1 MSITRSDQRGT
12 ADGSVRSLGAMVS
25 GVTEDLGLLVKD
37 QIALTKS
44 ELRESVRTAASSSAM
59 VVVAAFAALLAVVFL
74 LVTIAYAL
82 VAAGLPT
89 WAGFGIVTLALLV
102 AAAVLGLV
110 GSRRLRTLHGPERA
124 LHQLSE
130 TQAMLAERSPGR

>member
-1 MSITRSDQRGT
+1 MSITRSDQQARAGRS
-12 ADGSVRSLGAMVS
+12 APSLGTMVS

-44 ELRESVRTAASSSAM
+44 ELRESVRTAATSSVMLA
-59 VVVAAFAALLAVVFL
+59 VAAFVALLAVIFL
-74 LVTIAYAL
+74 LVTIAYAI
-82 VAAGLPT
+82 VAAGLPV

-102 AAAVLGLV
+102 VAAVLGLV
-110 GSRRLRTLHGPERA
+110 GSRRLRGLHGPERS

-130 TQAMLAERSPGR
+130 TQAMLSEHAPGR